1 QHGSVFWKHGAEQIL
16 KTLNFRETLF
26 NQLQELAMR
35 TGSVGCERFTGPQ
48 IFKKY
53 RKERHIYDSTEHI
66 SLISSFLCSVFCGCY
81 ASVDFGD
88 ASGTNLFNIATFKWD
103 DHCVN
108 GFIADY
114 FVKRYGFS
122 PACSVIVFTGDNHFL
137 LKSWMNFFEKLLCKL
152 QDSIFGC
159 SLSKFRLFGKME
171 MVHELT
177 YGHYAVAKH
186 GIYFDELE
194 TSCSIKPGYYRF
206 NVDGKLLQSFASNVE
221 ARAILE
227 HQCLSKRMSLENVCL
242 TDKNVFNLP
251 VYKIKT
257 AHSAALGGCARAIS
271 IIPLLSSVFK
281 FCDCNSNMK
290 CNFDL
295 AVEIEMLRE
304 SDSSAMGSDL
314 FGEVEEKFER
324 LKNIWDNLGFTDA
337 EREDRLKTTI
347 NHLKLVLDRMIDEE
361 EETLHLAVESI
372 EKNKIVI
379 NALELELN
387 EPVEP
392 NISEKLPLLDK
403 EHYYRKRAEYL
414 ASEKDQRLERRSR
427 IMEELKMACYRLGM
441 NSPSSKPSLRLD
453 DLNHLESELSSKK
466 TILDQRISLVTS
478 YMTKIQTL
486 AHVMAY
492 HGEDLFERNIIE
504 RGDGGPEYTE
514 EMVKRVKLFY
524 EKLSMQYEVFLEEA
538 KKRNEEKLSELTIYW
553 EKCKISQNER
563 NCFLQ
568 SVEDKYSTDALAL
581 YDREIERL
589 STFYESR
596 KCMFDLIEKWENLWK
611 QKIDFEVR
619 LEIQQALNEWNAEN
633 PTATFLYDGLPVLKK
648 LEQIEAA
655 YYEEKEKEKI
665 EKTTSA
671 RKAAKAKTP
680 SSDGGPLVTPRV
692 SLRRTPVKR
701 QFKELQSP
709 LVFVKPTS
717 PAVLA
722 SPPRKRNDENVPTS
736 EQSVTLQSYGDFVA
750 DINVRGNA
758 VASSFYQLQ
767 SSPRDDCQA

>member
-1 QHGSVFWKHGAEQIL
+1 
-16 KTLNFRETLF
+16 LNRHLRLRVPLMDFVPKDR
-26 NQLQELAMR
+26 
-35 TGSVGCERFTGPQ
+35 
-48 IFKKY
+48 KK
-53 RKERHIYDSTEHI
+53 
-66 SLISSFLCSVFCGCY
+66 
-81 ASVDFGD
+81 
-88 ASGTNLFNIATFKWD
+88 
-103 DHCVN
+103 
-108 GFIADY
+108 
-114 FVKRYGFS
+114 
-122 PACSVIVFTGDNHFL
+122 
-137 LKSWMNFFEKLLCKL
+137 
-152 QDSIFGC
+152 
-159 SLSKFRLFGKME
+159 
-171 MVHELT
+171 
-177 YGHYAVAKH
+177 
-186 GIYFDELE
+186 
-194 TSCSIKPGYYRF
+194 SCS
-206 NVDGKLLQSFASNVE
+206 
-221 ARAILE
+221 
-227 HQCLSKRMSLENVCL
+227 
-242 TDKNVFNLP
+242 
-251 VYKIKT
+251 
-257 AHSAALGGCARAIS
+257 
-271 IIPLLSSVFK
+271 
-281 FCDCNSNMK
+281 
-290 CNFDL
+290 
-295 AVEIEMLRE
+295 EMFRE
-304 SDSSAMGSDL
+304 SDSFAMGSDL
-314 FGEVEEKFER
+314 SGEVEEKFER
-324 LKNIWDNLGFTDA
+324 LKNIWNNLGFTDA
-337 EREDRLKTTI
+337 EREDRMKTTI

-361 EETLHLAVESI
+361 EETLNLAVESI

-387 EPVEP
+387 EPAEP
-392 NISEKLPLLDK
+392 NISENLPLLDK
-403 EHYYRKRAEYL
+403 EHHYRKRAEYL
-414 ASEKDQRLERRSR
+414 ASEKHQRLERRSR

-492 HGEDLFERNIIE
+492 HGEDLFERNTIE

-611 QKIDFEVR
+611 QKIDFESRDSNAMRFLNRGGSLLQEEKERKAIEKKLPKVR

-665 EKTTSA
+665 EKKLAKTRKLESEARFGSSTPVRTRLATMMRTPTPKTTSA
-671 RKAAKAKTP
+671 RKAAKGKTP

-750 DINVRGNA
+750 DINIRGNA
-758 VASSFYQLQ
+758 VASSFYQMQ